1 MKLGVHLFYILYNRL
16 MFRIKGIKYGGGLK
30 IMNKVYVNKSAKST
44 VIIGKHFVFTSGGGY
59 NPITSNVRGY
69 MRIDNA
75 ASLTIGNNCG
85 MSSSVLWVKEK
96 MSFGNNVL
104 VGGGC
109 LIMDNDCHSLDYR
122 HRNGSLLGDNNEKI
136 DVLNANTSPVI
147 IEDDVFIGAR
157 SIVLKGVTI
166 GARSII
172 GAGSVV
178 SQSIPADCIAAGNPC
193 RVIKKIGYNEKNVI
207 RA

>member
-1 MKLGVHLFYILYNRL
+1 MKIGVHLFYILYNRL
-16 MFRIKGIKYGGGLK
+16 KFWKNGIEYGEGLK
-30 IMNKVYVNKSAKST
+30 IMNRVYVKKSSEST
-44 VIIGKHFVFTSGGGY
+44 VRIGNDFVFTSGGGY
-59 NPITSNVRGY
+59 NPIASNVRGY
-69 MRIDNA
+69 MRIDNE
-75 ASLTIGNNCG
+75 ASLIIGNNCG
-85 MSSSVLWVKEK
+85 ISSSVLWVKEK
-96 MSFGNNVL
+96 MTFGNNVL

-122 HRNGSLLGDNNEKI
+122 HRNGIIRGKNNEKI
-136 DVLNANTSPVI
+136 DAQNANTSPVI
-147 IEDDVFIGAR
+147 IEDDVLIGAR

-193 RVIKKIGYNEKNVI
+193 RVIKSLVPNSI
-207 RA
+207 